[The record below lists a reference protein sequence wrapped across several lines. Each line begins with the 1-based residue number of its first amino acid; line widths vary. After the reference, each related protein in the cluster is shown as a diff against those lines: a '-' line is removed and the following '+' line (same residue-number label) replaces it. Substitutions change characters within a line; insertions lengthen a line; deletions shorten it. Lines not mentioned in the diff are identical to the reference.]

1 MSWCRDVSGKAPGRA
16 AVGKKG
22 LDGLEGLEGWD
33 GRKVRTDAASWQW
46 VVESDMLIEIRTVR
60 TDDNLSA
67 GMLRRMISGGSRRT
81 DWMERI

>member
-1 MSWCRDVSGKAPGRA
+1 MWVSWCRDVSGKAPGRA

-22 LDGLEGLEGWD
+22 LDGLEGWD
-33 GRKVRTDAASWQW
+33 GRKVRADDASWQW
-46 VVESDMLIEIRTVR
+46 VVESDMLIEMGTVR

-81 DWMERI
+81 DWMEKI